1 MKEIGEV
8 TKMEMGTK
16 RLCLAYATNIE
27 HCIVRAHI
35 YCIMR
40 SHAIR
45 EDIARGTHINLFLI
59 YCIKLPRPH
68 THTHIQYER
77 ERESDRWREG
87 EGESERLCVCV
98 CVCVC
103 VCMCVC

>member
-1 MKEIGEV
+1 MKEKGEV

-16 RLCLAYATNIE
+16 RLCLAYATSIE
-27 HCIVRAHI
+27 HCIVRAHN

-68 THTHIQYER
+68 THTHTHN
-77 ERESDRWREG
+77 
-87 EGESERLCVCV
+87 VK
-98 CVCVC
+98 
-103 VCMCVC
+103 